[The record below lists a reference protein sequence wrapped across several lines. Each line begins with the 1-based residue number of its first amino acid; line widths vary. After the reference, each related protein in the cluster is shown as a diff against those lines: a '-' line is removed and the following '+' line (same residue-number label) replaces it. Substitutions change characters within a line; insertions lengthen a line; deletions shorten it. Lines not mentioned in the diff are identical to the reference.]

1 MNTKYSVSLE
11 KIINNN
17 GYEVLYTPKAVAD
30 IYISS
35 KDIMRPGLILAGY
48 EDYFD
53 PARIQLLGFTEIGY
67 LNSLSV
73 SQREQCLEKYLSTKP
88 AALIITR
95 NLEPVEGLLTKAEKY
110 EVPVLRTADDTSAN
124 MATIIAYLG
133 VELAD
138 RITRHGVLVEVLGEG
153 VLIVGD
159 SGVGKSETAVELIK
173 RGHRLIADDA
183 VEIRKVSSKTVVG
196 QAPDN
201 IRHFIEVRGV
211 GIINARRLF
220 GLESVKLSEKIDMVI
235 RLEPWDSA
243 KVYDRMGLEENYINI
258 MGIRVPVTVVPVTPG
273 RNLSVIIET
282 AAIAN
287 RQKKMGYVAAQELMQ
302 SLGMDGFEPIK
313 QEIEVWD
320 NNHDELEYI

>member
-1 MNTKYSVSLE
+1 MATKYSVSLQ
-11 KIINNN
+11 KIIKDN
-17 GYEVLYTPKAVAD
+17 GYEVLYMPKSPSD

-35 KDIMRPGLILAGY
+35 KEIIRPGLILAGY

-53 PARIQLLGFTEIGY
+53 PERIQLLGLTEIGY
-67 LNSLSV
+67 LSGLSV
-73 SQREQCLEKYLSTKP
+73 SQRQQCLDRYMSTHL
-88 AALIITR
+88 AAIVITR
-95 NLEPVEGLLTKAEKY
+95 NLEPVEGLLKAAEKH
-110 EVPVLRTADDTSAN
+110 EVPVLRTSDSTSSN
-124 MATIIAYLG
+124 MSAIISYLG
-133 VELAD
+133 VELAE

-183 VEIRKVSSKTVVG
+183 VEIRKVSTKTVVG

-211 GIINARRLF
+211 GIINASRLY

-235 RLEPWDSA
+235 RLEPWDSS

-258 MGIRVPVTVVPVTPG
+258 MGIKVPATVVPVTPG
-273 RNLSVIIET
+273 RNLAVIIEA

-287 RQKKMGYVAAQELMQ
+287 RQKKMGYNAAQELME
-302 SLGMDGFEPIK
+302 SLGMDGFEPVK

-320 NNHDELEYI
+320 NSPENSEYF

>member
-11 KIINNN
+11 KIVNNN
-17 GYEVLYTPKAVAD
+17 GYEVLYTPKAISD

-73 SQREQCLEKYLSTKP
+73 SQRQQCLEKYLSTKP

-95 NLEPVEGLLTKAEKY
+95 DLEPVEGLLKKAEQY
-110 EVPVLRTADDTSAN
+110 CVPVLRTSDDTSAN
-124 MATIIAYLG
+124 MATLIAYLG

-320 NNHDELEYI
+320 NNHDESEYI

>member
-1 MNTKYSVSLE
+1 MTTKYSVSLE
-11 KIINNN
+11 KIISNN
-17 GYEVLYTPKAVAD
+17 GYEVLFSPKSPAD

-35 KDIMRPGLILAGY
+35 KDINRPGLILAGY

-53 PARIQLLGFTEIGY
+53 PERIQLLGFTEVSY
-67 LNSLSV
+67 LNSLSA
-73 SQREQCLEKYLSTKP
+73 SNRHQCLDKFLSTHP
-88 AALIITR
+88 VAVVITR
-95 NLEPVEGLLTKAEKY
+95 NLEPVEGLLKKAEEY
-110 EVPVLRTADDTSAN
+110 GVPVIRTPDDTSAN
-124 MATIIAYLG
+124 MAALIAYLG

-220 GLESVKLSEKIDMVI
+220 GLESVKLSEKIDMII
-235 RLEPWDSA
+235 RLEPWDSS

-258 MGIRVPVTVVPVTPG
+258 MGISVPATVVPVTPG

-313 QEIEVWD
+313 QEIEIWD
-320 NNHDELEYI
+320 NNNGPDTFL

>member
-110 EVPVLRTADDTSAN
+110 KVPVLRTADDTSAN

-287 RQKKMGYVAAQELMQ
+287 RQKKMGYVAALELMQ

>member
-1 MNTKYSVSLE
+1 MTTKYSVSLE
-11 KIINNN
+11 KIISNN
-17 GYEVLYTPKAVAD
+17 GYEVLFSPKSPAD

-35 KDIMRPGLILAGY
+35 KDINRPGLILAGY

-53 PARIQLLGFTEIGY
+53 PERIQLLGFTEISY
-67 LNSLSV
+67 LNSLSA
-73 SQREQCLEKYLSTKP
+73 SNRHQCLDKFLSTHP
-88 AALIITR
+88 VAVVITR
-95 NLEPVEGLLTKAEKY
+95 NLEPVEGLLIKAEEY
-110 EVPVLRTADDTSAN
+110 AVPVIRTADDTSAN
-124 MATIIAYLG
+124 MASLIAYLG

-183 VEIRKVSSKTVVG
+183 VEIRKVSTKTVVG

-220 GLESVKLSEKIDMVI
+220 GLESVKLSEKIDMII
-235 RLEPWDSA
+235 RLEPWDSS

-258 MGIRVPVTVVPVTPG
+258 MGISVPATVVPVTPG

-320 NNHDELEYI
+320 NNNGPDTYL

>member
-1 MNTKYSVSLE
+1 MATKYSVSLE

-17 GYEVLYTPKAVAD
+17 GYEVLYTPKATAD

-35 KDIMRPGLILAGY
+35 KDVNRPGLILAGY

-53 PARIQLLGFTEIGY
+53 PERIQLLGFTEIGY

-73 SQREQCLEKYLSTKP
+73 SKRQQCLDKFLATHP
-88 AALIITR
+88 AAIIITR
-95 NLEPVEGLLTKAEKY
+95 NLEPVKGLMQSAEKY
-110 EVPVLRTADDTSAN
+110 NIPILRTADDTSAN
-124 MATIIAYLG
+124 MASLIAYLG
-133 VELAD
+133 IELAD

-211 GIINARRLF
+211 GIINAQRLF

-258 MGIRVPVTVVPVTPG
+258 MGIKVPATVVPVTPG

-313 QEIEVWD
+313 QEIEIWD
-320 NNHDELEYI
+320 SNHNSENYL

>member
-1 MNTKYSVSLE
+1 MATKYSVSLE

-17 GYEVLYTPKAVAD
+17 GYEVLYSPKSPAD

-35 KDIMRPGLILAGY
+35 KDVNRPGLILAGY

-53 PARIQLLGFTEIGY
+53 PERIQLLGFTEIGY

-73 SQREQCLEKYLSTKP
+73 SQRQQCLDKFLSTHP
-88 AALIITR
+88 AAIIITR
-95 NLEPVEGLLTKAEKY
+95 NLEPAEGLMLNAEKHKI
-110 EVPVLRTADDTSAN
+110 PILRTTDDTSSN
-124 MATIIAYLG
+124 MASLIAYLG
-133 VELAD
+133 IELAD

-211 GIINARRLF
+211 GIINAQRLF

-235 RLEPWDSA
+235 RLEPWDST

-258 MGIRVPVTVVPVTPG
+258 MGIKVPATVVPVTPG

-302 SLGMDGFEPIK
+302 SLGMDGFEPIQ
-313 QEIEVWD
+313 QEIEIWD
-320 NNHDELEYI
+320 SHHNSENYL